1 MTEPQAQGRQTSVGR
16 LLLEGLTIV
25 VSILLAFW
33 IDAMWDLSRERA
45 QGLEHL
51 EAVRTELQDNR
62 DLLARY
68 AAGCEGD
75 NLAANRQLLALMGP
89 SPEPVPLDSVTR
101 LLAATFASPPPSLRT
116 IAFDAMVASGAL
128 VDVGSQELQTE
139 FRTWE
144 AVLRTRESRVSI
156 FNANLEKTVDYLV
169 SSGVFGP
176 AGSSRVA
183 LPESRFGVEARTLL
197 SDQVLEGWLRNMA
210 IRRGQVCL
218 DDVGR
223 TERADS
229 ILRVVSGELG
239 R

>member
-1 MTEPQAQGRQTSVGR
+1 MRAEAAELNVRWHQT
-16 LLLEGLTIV
+16 
-25 VSILLAFW
+25 
-33 IDAMWDLSRERA
+33 DLSRERDQA
-45 QGLEHL
+45 LEHL

-62 DLLARY
+62 DLLERY
-68 AAGCEGD
+68 AATCEGS

-89 SPEPVPLDSVTR
+89 SPDPVPLDSVSR
-101 LLAATFASPPPSLRT
+101 LIRLTFASPPPSLRT
-116 IAFDAMVASGAL
+116 IAFDATVASGAL

-169 SSGVFGP
+169 GIGLFGP
-176 AGSSRVA
+176 SVSTRVA
-183 LPESRFGVEARTLL
+183 LPESRFALEVQALL
-197 SDQVLEGWLRNMA
+197 SDPVLEGWLRNMA

-218 DDVGR
+218 DDVR
-223 TERADS
+223 RAESADS
-229 ILRVVSGELG
+229 LLRVVSTELA